1 MVRRIPEPE
10 LPPIQDLVDKLKIA
24 HTKKTVLL
32 KFKDGTE
39 EHGAVTYVERLGTGR
54 IIDIAREIARDYN
67 VYEIEAVEVDAD
79 AV

>member
-32 KFKDGTE
+32 KFKDGTQ

-54 IIDIAREIARDYN
+54 VIDITREVSRDYN
-67 VYEIEAVEVDAD
+67 VYDIEEVEVDTETI
-79 AV
+79 

>member
-32 KFKDGTE
+32 KFKDGTQ

-54 IIDIAREIARDYN
+54 VIDITREFSRDYN
-67 VYEIEAVEVDAD
+67 VYEIEEVEVDTETI
-79 AV
+79 